1 METNLDTPFKK
12 TWCPGCG
19 NFGILEGIK
28 KAVASLEEEGM
39 KRENFVLT
47 TGIGCFAKIVDY
59 ININTFYGLHGR
71 SLPVA
76 TGMKLANPSLNV
88 LACSGDGDSY
98 NEGLA
103 HIIFAAKR
111 NIDITVII
119 HDNRAFALT
128 VGQFTAI
135 SPKGYKGKST
145 PEGSTENPFNP
156 LDLLFSAGAT
166 FIARSY
172 SANLDHLQKIIA
184 QGVKHKGFSLIEVLQ
199 PCVAWSNTY
208 ETYNERVYEFENQD
222 VSSKEN
228 AAKRIKEWDYRNG
241 DKIPIGIFYKS
252 EESTLDE
259 QLVSGLTG
267 KKADIKEALK
277 EFK

>member
-1 METNLDTPFKK
+1 METNLDTPCAK

-28 KAVASLEEEGM
+28 KAVISLEKEGM

-76 TGMKLANPSLNV
+76 MGIKIANPSLKV

-128 VGQFTAI
+128 VGQFTAV
-135 SPKGYKGKST
+135 SPKGHKGKST

-172 SANLDHLQKIIA
+172 SANLNHLQKMIA
-184 QGVKHKGFSLIEVLQ
+184 EGVKHKGFSLIEVLQ

-208 ETYNERVYEFENQD
+208 EIYNERVYEFENQE
-222 VSSKEN
+222 VSSREN
-228 AAKRIKEWDYRNG
+228 AAQRIKEWDYRNG

-259 QLVSGLTG
+259 QLVSKLTG
-267 KKADIKEALK
+267 AKADVKEALK

>member
-76 TGMKLANPSLNV
+76 TGMKIANPSLKV

-103 HIIFAAKR
+103 HIVFAAKR

>member
-76 TGMKLANPSLNV
+76 TGMKIANPSLKV

>member
-28 KAVASLEEEGM
+28 KAVNSLEKEGM

-76 TGMKLANPSLNV
+76 TGIKIANPSLKV

-103 HIIFAAKR
+103 HIIFTAKR

-128 VGQFTAI
+128 VGQFTSV
-135 SPKGYKGKST
+135 SPKGFKGKST

-172 SANLDHLQKIIA
+172 AANLDHLQKMIA
-184 QGVKHKGFSLIEVLQ
+184 GGVKHKGFSLIEVLQ

-208 ETYNERVYEFENQD
+208 ETYNKRVYEFENQD
-222 VSSKEN
+222 VSSREN
-228 AAKRIKEWDYRNG
+228 AAQRIKEWDYRNG
-241 DKIPIGIFYKS
+241 DKIPIGIFYRS

-259 QLVSGLTG
+259 QLVSKLTG
-267 KKADIKEALK
+267 AKADVKEALK